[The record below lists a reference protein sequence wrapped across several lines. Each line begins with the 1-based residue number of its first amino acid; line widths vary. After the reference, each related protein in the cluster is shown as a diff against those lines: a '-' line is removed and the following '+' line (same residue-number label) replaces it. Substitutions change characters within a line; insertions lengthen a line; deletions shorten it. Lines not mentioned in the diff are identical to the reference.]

1 MKWKLYVENIY
12 VYCNLFHQIEK
23 KEKKNFEK
31 FTISMNRKKK
41 SSYIVGNDEIFN

>member
-23 KEKKNFEK
+23 KEKKILKNSQYQW
-31 FTISMNRKKK
+31 IGRKKAVILLAMMK
-41 SSYIVGNDEIFN
+41 F

>member
-1 MKWKLYVENIY
+1 MKVICRKYICILQFISSNR
-12 VYCNLFHQIEK
+12 EK
-23 KEKKNFEK
+23 GKKNFEK